1 LSFRR
6 ASSYD
11 YFVAKKLGSKDTLQ
25 EREMSRTE
33 LLGSTLAAI
42 RRLGTEVD
50 GLDQRATTRFG
61 ISRTDLHLIDRLRSD
76 GPQRPSLL
84 ARSVGLTSG
93 GLSIALDR
101 LERIGYIHRSQDPG
115 DRRSV
120 LVEATEAIV
129 PLETEVFGP
138 LIKRMTALLD
148 TYTDEQLATIRHYL
162 EQAAT
167 AISQSGPDAAAPVGD
182 ASGPPAVE
190 RAVKRRR
197 ASRPDK

>member
-1 LSFRR
+1 
-6 ASSYD
+6 
-11 YFVAKKLGSKDTLQ
+11 
-25 EREMSRTE
+25 M
-33 LLGSTLAAI
+33 

-50 GLDQRATTRFG
+50 GLDQRAANRFG

-76 GPQRPSLL
+76 GPQKPSLL

-93 GLSIALDR
+93 GLSIALER
-101 LERIGYIHRSQDPG
+101 LERIGYIRRSQHPD

-148 TYTDEQLATIRHYL
+148 GYTEDELATIRHYL
-162 EQAAT
+162 DHAAT
-167 AISQSGPDAAAPVGD
+167 AVSRSGPGATAAAVE
-182 ASGPPAVE
+182 ASDPAATD
-190 RAVKRRR
+190 RSIDRRR
-197 ASRPDK
+197 VRRLGN

>member
-1 LSFRR
+1 
-6 ASSYD
+6 
-11 YFVAKKLGSKDTLQ
+11 
-25 EREMSRTE
+25 MSRAE
-33 LLGSTLAAI
+33 LLRATLAAV

-76 GPQRPSLL
+76 GPQKPSQL

-93 GLSIALDR
+93 GLSIALER
-101 LERIGYIHRSQDPG
+101 LERIGYIRRSQHPD

-120 LVEATEAIV
+120 LVQATEAIV

-162 EQAAT
+162 EHAAT
-167 AISQSGPDAAAPVGD
+167 AISQSGPSGLPPADD
-182 ASGPPAVE
+182 ASDPTAVE
-190 RAVKRRR
+190 RVVEPRRETQR
-197 ASRPDK
+197 NK

>member
-1 LSFRR
+1 M
-6 ASSYD
+6 
-11 YFVAKKLGSKDTLQ
+11 AKKLGDKDTLR
-25 EREMSRTE
+25 ERELSRSE
-33 LLGSTLAAI
+33 LLGATLAAI

-76 GPQRPSLL
+76 GPQKPSQL

-93 GLSIALDR
+93 GLSIALER
-101 LERIGYIHRSQDPG
+101 LERIGYICRSQHPD

-162 EQAAT
+162 EHAAT
-167 AISQSGPDAAAPVGD
+167 AISQSGPGAAAPAGD
-182 ASGPPAVE
+182 ASDPGAVE
-190 RAVKRRR
+190 RAVERRR
-197 ASRPDK
+197 ASQPDK